1 MKTLKITEKVGE
13 QCMTTELRVVAIVTK
28 ESKVVTESRT
38 YGKYGQE
45 VHRFHRPNFRELMR
59 TGWFQ
64 WRIADGCTITYNL
77 IGQED

>member
-1 MKTLKITEKVGE
+1 MKTLKITEKVGA

-28 ESKVVTESRT
+28 DSKVVTESRT

-45 VHRFHRPNFRELMR
+45 IYRFNRSNFKELMR

-64 WRIADGCTITYNL
+64 RRVADGCTITYNL